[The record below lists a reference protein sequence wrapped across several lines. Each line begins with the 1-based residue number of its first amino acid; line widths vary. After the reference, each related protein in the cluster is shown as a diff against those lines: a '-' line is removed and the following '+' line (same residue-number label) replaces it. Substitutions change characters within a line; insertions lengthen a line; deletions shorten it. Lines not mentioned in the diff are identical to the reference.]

1 MGPQMASLQVVV
13 ADTILK
19 TQKIA
24 KIAKMQIEFVKY
36 TNFIVNFFRTSVGCH
51 FQNET
56 ELRALATAYTAATVH
71 YHVYE
76 EQSTRH
82 TTVHRGRK
90 GPFNYFQL
98 GFLLARVKHLNI
110 TRYLRSNKIEIVEF

>member
-56 ELRALATAYTAATVH
+56 ELRALATAYTAATVR

-82 TTVHRGRK
+82 TTVAHRRTAG
-90 GPFNYFQL
+90 L
-98 GFLLARVKHLNI
+98 ILHA
-110 TRYLRSNKIEIVEF
+110 